1 MCIRV
6 ESSVHRAAIREGGRE
21 KRAKN
26 GKNRRGRRRE
36 GDLEVL
42 VLDLEAGEEDERDDR
57 RHDAPAARRRRRLVL
72 HVAKAGAGAAAET
85 GRASRMA
92 RAGLEG
98 SGGKVLVLSF

>member
-1 MCIRV
+1 
-6 ESSVHRAAIREGGRE
+6 
-21 KRAKN
+21 
-26 GKNRRGRRRE
+26 
-36 GDLEVL
+36 VL

-57 RHDAPAARRRRRLVL
+57 RHDAPAARRRRLVL